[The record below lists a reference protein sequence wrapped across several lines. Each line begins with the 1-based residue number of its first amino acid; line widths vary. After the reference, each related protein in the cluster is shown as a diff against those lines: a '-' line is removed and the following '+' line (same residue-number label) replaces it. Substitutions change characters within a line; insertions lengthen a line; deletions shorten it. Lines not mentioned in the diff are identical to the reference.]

1 MHLSKMALS
10 LGQSATLRLNEL
22 ANTLKAEGKPV
33 IHLGGGEPEEK
44 IPDGAYSAS
53 LKKLESRYIRY
64 TATSGVPDLKAGIA
78 AYTEKFY
85 GVKPAA
91 GNIVVSSGA
100 KQAIYN
106 FLLSVV
112 NPDDEVVFP
121 APYWV
126 SYPEMV
132 RMAGGEPVVVR
143 PEAGSVVPTLAQFE
157 AAFTPQTKA
166 VMLNSPNNPSGAVFG
181 PDVIKG
187 LVELC
192 ERRGVWLMMD
202 DIYNRLVFDG
212 QKAPSAF
219 DFSKKP
225 LDESIIVSING
236 VSKTFSMTGF
246 RIGWSVAQ
254 APLTRAMV
262 KVQAQITSCPSALS
276 QAAAAGA
283 LAAGGDFVESL
294 RKGLEK
300 KRDVM
305 VAELAKLKKAKLH
318 KPQGTFYSFP
328 DLSAY
333 DKDSTRLSN
342 MLLEKAMVVT
352 VPGVEFGLEGH
363 LRLSYCGAEKDII
376 EGVSRIR
383 KVLD

>member
-1 MHLSKMALS
+1 MHLSKTALS

-22 ANTLKAEGKPV
+22 ASTLKAEGKPV

-53 LKKLESRYIRY
+53 LKKLDSRYIRY
-64 TATSGVPDLKAGIA
+64 TATSGVPDLKEGVAS
-78 AYTEKFY
+78 YTEKYY
-85 GVKPAA
+85 GMTPSAC
-91 GNIVVSSGA
+91 NIVISSGA

-143 PEAGSVVPTLAQFE
+143 PEAGSVIPTLDQFE

-181 PDVIKG
+181 ADFLKG

-212 QKAPSAF
+212 RKAPSAF

-254 APLTRAMV
+254 APLTKAMV

-283 LAAGGDFVESL
+283 LAAGGDFVETL
-294 RKGLEK
+294 RKGLQK

-333 DKDSTRLSN
+333 DRDSTRLSN
-342 MLLEKAMVVT
+342 LLLEKAMVVT

-363 LRLSYCGAEKDII
+363 LRLSYCGAEKDIV

>member
-53 LKKLESRYIRY
+53 LKKLDSRYVRY
-64 TATSGVPDLKAGIA
+64 TATSGVPDLKAGVS
-78 AYTEKFY
+78 AYTDKHY
-85 GVKPAA
+85 GVNPAS
-91 GNIVVSSGA
+91 GNIVISSGA

-106 FLLSVV
+106 FLLAVV
-112 NPDDEVVFP
+112 DPDDEVIFP

-132 RMAGGEPVVVR
+132 RMAGGEPVVLR
-143 PEAGSVVPTLAQFE
+143 PEAGSVVPTLEQFE
-157 AAFTPQTKA
+157 AAFNQHTKA
-166 VMLNSPNNPSGAVFG
+166 VMLNSPNNPSGAVFSE
-181 PDVIKG
+181 DFIRG

-219 DFSKKP
+219 GFSRKP
-225 LDESIIVSING
+225 LDQSVIVSING

-254 APLTRAMV
+254 APLTKAMI

-283 LAAGGDFVESL
+283 LAEGDAFVEKL
-294 RKGLEK
+294 RDGLQK

-305 VAELAKLKKAKLH
+305 VAELSKLKKVKLH

-328 DLSAY
+328 DFSAY

-383 KVLD
+383 KALD